1 MSAEIVQL
9 QQLHALCKQRQ
20 ILLRLRHTG
29 KLIDDIHAETGSR
42 HDALDLARI
51 CNRIDPVDGVF
62 KFHLG
67 QANRFHLLFIIDKA
81 IGKLEPRRSDR
92 VSTSEQ
98 AQDRCFVVLEIR
110 HMFDVT
116 GKTSCQQRAE
126 LSLEAAAGNDWISRE
141 RIADNRTVD
150 RTDRGKGAGRA
161 DMHTGSDDQITLNQ
175 NFPVHTYASLP
186 P

>member
-1 MSAEIVQL
+1 
-9 QQLHALCKQRQ
+9 
-20 ILLRLRHTG
+20 
-29 KLIDDIHAETGSR
+29 
-42 HDALDLARI
+42 
-51 CNRIDPVDGVF
+51 
-62 KFHLG
+62 
-67 QANRFHLLFIIDKA
+67 
-81 IGKLEPRRSDR
+81 
-92 VSTSEQ
+92 
-98 AQDRCFVVLEIR
+98 
-110 HMFDVT
+110 MFDVT

-150 RTDRGKGAGRA
+150 RTDRGKGAGCA

>member
-1 MSAEIVQL
+1 MSTEIVQL
-9 QQLHALCKQRQ
+9 QQLHPLCEQCKVFLCFALAAKF
-20 ILLRLRHTG
+20 
-29 KLIDDIHAETGSR
+29 IDNVHAEAGSR
-42 HDALDLARI
+42 HDALDLTRI
-51 CNRIDPVDGVF
+51 CNRIDSVDGVF